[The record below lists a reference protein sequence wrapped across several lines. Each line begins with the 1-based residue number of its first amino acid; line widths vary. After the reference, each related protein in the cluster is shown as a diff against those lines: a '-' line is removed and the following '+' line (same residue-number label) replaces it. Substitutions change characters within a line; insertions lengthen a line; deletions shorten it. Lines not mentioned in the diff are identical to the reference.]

1 MINFIKK
8 HIANA
13 LTILRLIMTP
23 IFIVMFLY
31 GHYVNALIM
40 FVLAAITDFLDGITI
55 KIDRSK
61 DQNITDFGKIADSL
75 ADKLLVGGALVIFSF
90 FPEGGL
96 IPLWMVMVILFR
108 ELLVTVLRSVFIARY
123 GEVIPANIWGKLKTN
138 TQMIAVIIVLI
149 MLAFQELQ
157 PDFNQLTLHLRGPY
171 GSVFLMM
178 CIPLSFTVA
187 SGIQFLWANR
197 RALLGLLS

>member
-40 FVLAAITDFLDGITI
+40 FVLAAITDFLDG
-55 KIDRSK
+55 KLARMY
-61 DQNITDFGKIADSL
+61 NITDFGKIADSL

-96 IPLWMVMVILFR
+96 IPLWMVI
-108 ELLVTVLRSVFIARY
+108 
-123 GEVIPANIWGKLKTN
+123 
-138 TQMIAVIIVLI
+138 
-149 MLAFQELQ
+149 
-157 PDFNQLTLHLRGPY
+157 
-171 GSVFLMM
+171 
-178 CIPLSFTVA
+178 
-187 SGIQFLWANR
+187 
-197 RALLGLLS
+197 